1 HVAFG
6 EQVAF
11 HLPMTITTDSFIV
24 GPIGVPLPLPV
35 LNFGSVQ
42 FQIDSL
48 TQKLVG
54 DDIVLGLAVSV
65 LRSSDNAL
73 LRRPNTATDFE
84 KFQNTY
90 NSGPLRSYNDWG
102 LELDQWL
109 VERLVESLDDSV
121 FPSNMTDVAI
131 TFDSITEEGIFLGL
145 RATVWIRV
153 DNNPNIPTPFMPVR
167 FCADLRVTF
176 DIKPAQTST
185 PARLEAAF
193 EMIGEVDLCG
203 RSGWL
208 DTIGHEETND
218 EVKKRGLKRG
228 TFALG
233 ISPSIGNTSD
243 QLGRL
248 TMTDIGHADG
258 RLVIFGAGSKQTLEP
273 AHVAAEPSRVV
284 LGPSCTNRMTR
295 VSNVWLNVFGSAST
309 EDPYVCD
316 PHIRGPNADRFVV
329 EKLW

>member
-1 HVAFG
+1 EGYLPPCGFFDFVSAIPGVRIDNDVVLAGQVVRWDDGDLLLRIASIDFVEANDGISMVMVLENLDSQSTTSSSSFSVEPQDGSGPEQHVAFG

-131 TFDSITEEGIFLGL
+131 T
-145 RATVWIRV
+145 
-153 DNNPNIPTPFMPVR
+153 
-167 FCADLRVTF
+167 
-176 DIKPAQTST
+176 
-185 PARLEAAF
+185 
-193 EMIGEVDLCG
+193 
-203 RSGWL
+203 
-208 DTIGHEETND
+208 
-218 EVKKRGLKRG
+218 
-228 TFALG
+228 
-233 ISPSIGNTSD
+233 
-243 QLGRL
+243 
-248 TMTDIGHADG
+248 
-258 RLVIFGAGSKQTLEP
+258 
-273 AHVAAEPSRVV
+273 
-284 LGPSCTNRMTR
+284 
-295 VSNVWLNVFGSAST
+295 
-309 EDPYVCD
+309 
-316 PHIRGPNADRFVV
+316 
-329 EKLW
+329 